1 MLKSIR
7 RFGRS
12 TVWVVAFGVCF
23 FSTVR
28 SGVAAS
34 PGSCPGA
41 DSIKTLEKCTLK
53 VCLYP
58 GFKPFTSWEETDP
71 VWRGWDVVYLE
82 AFAKTYGL
90 TFKAIKID
98 AFLGIWKLPGEDSKQ
113 CDIAAAGISDL
124 PDRRAESP
132 GTKWSKTYYTVDRAY
147 LVRSGDTLD
156 KVQDLAGKKIT
167 VIVTKGST
175 ADTDLQNRLRQ
186 AKNAGARIDG
196 LTIGYTDQEAA
207 AAKLVRSRKAFAYGG
222 GFGSVLAL
230 APEGSGLKVT
240 WTHCNMVEVSK
251 NVFKEYS
258 EPFSFVVRRA
268 DTGLSEALDGYI
280 SPTHPYPGSPN
291 PPTPV
296 CVARPQ

>member
-1 MLKSIR
+1 MLKNIR
-7 RFGRS
+7 RFGRI
-12 TVWVVAFGVCF
+12 TIWLAAFGVCF
-23 FSTVR
+23 LSTVR
-28 SGVAAS
+28 SGVAAA
-34 PGSCPGA
+34 PKNCPAA

-58 GFKPFTSWEETDP
+58 GFKPFTSWEEKDP
-71 VWRGWDVVYLE
+71 VWRGWDVVYLK

-98 AFLGIWKLPGEDSKQ
+98 AFLGIWKLPGEDSKS

-156 KVQDLAGKKIT
+156 KVEDLAGKKIT

-186 AKNAGARIDG
+186 ARNAGVKVDG
-196 LTIGYTDQEAA
+196 VTIGYTDQEAE
-207 AAKLVRSRKAFAYGG
+207 AAKLVRDGKAFAYGG
-222 GFGSVLAL
+222 GYGSVLAL
-230 APEGSGLKVT
+230 APKGSGLKVT

-258 EPFSFVVRRA
+258 EPFSFVVRSA
-268 DTGLSEALDGYI
+268 DTGLPEALDRYI
-280 SPTHPYPGSPN
+280 SPTHPYPGTPN

-296 CVARPQ
+296 CIARP